1 MLSAAVT
8 REESERLFEEVAAVT
23 GLAKIIAR
31 GTIQRALA
39 TVHAS
44 VETATPEDYVAAMPE
59 LRKKLA
65 AFVDDLETRQR
76 LDRLERQL
84 SIRAGLISARIQ
96 LRHDGGSE

>member
-1 MLSAAVT
+1 MD
-8 REESERLFEEVAAVT
+8 EDGPEKLFEEVVAVT

-39 TVHAS
+39 TVSAD

-65 AFVDDLETRQR
+65 AFVDDLDARKR

-84 SIRAGLISARIQ
+84 MLRAGMITGRIQ
-96 LRHDGGSE
+96 LNLGGKND